1 MMDLEAQI
9 EAKVKQAGTSFYWGM
24 RMLEPKRRAAMYA
37 IYAFCRDVDDIADE
51 ETLPIV
57 ERQRQLQEW
66 RDELAR
72 LYGGQEP
79 TMLVGRALVGPI
91 RDYDLQQPDFVAVI
105 DGVAMDMHGPVVRP
119 DYATLDLYCDRVA
132 CAVGRLSVRV
142 FGPWQPISDNVAH
155 ALGRALQLTNILRD
169 VAEDA
174 GLGRLYLPD
183 ELLTVHGITATDP
196 NEVLAHPLLPLVL
209 RDLAFLARR
218 HYAQAAAAMALLPA
232 GSMRPAALMRASY
245 LGVLDR
251 LEQTHWLDLHTRVRL
266 SRFKKVWY
274 AVYYGYVRR

>member
-1 MMDLEAQI
+1 MDLEAQI

-24 RMLEPKRRAAMYA
+24 RTLEPRRRAAMYA

-57 ERQRQLQEW
+57 ERQRQLQDW
-66 RDELAR
+66 RDELDR
-72 LYGGQEP
+72 LYQNQEP
-79 TMLVGRALVGPI
+79 TLLVGRALVGPI
-91 RDYDLQQPDFVAVI
+91 REFGLLQPDFVAVI

-142 FGPWQPISDNVAH
+142 FGTWQPLSDTVAAH
-155 ALGRALQLTNILRD
+155 LGRALQLTNILRD
-169 VAEDA
+169 VGEDA

-183 ELLTVHGITATDP
+183 EILTSYGISGVTPA
-196 NEVLAHPLLPLVL
+196 EVRDHPLLPLVL

-218 HYAQAAAAMALLPA
+218 HYALATTAMAALPA
-232 GSMRPAALMRASY
+232 DAMRPAALMRASY
-245 LGVLDR
+245 LAILDK
-251 LEQTHWLDLHTRVRL
+251 LEAGQWRDLQTRVRL
-266 SRFKKVWY
+266 SRFQKLWY
-274 AVYYGYVRR
+274 AVYYGFLRR